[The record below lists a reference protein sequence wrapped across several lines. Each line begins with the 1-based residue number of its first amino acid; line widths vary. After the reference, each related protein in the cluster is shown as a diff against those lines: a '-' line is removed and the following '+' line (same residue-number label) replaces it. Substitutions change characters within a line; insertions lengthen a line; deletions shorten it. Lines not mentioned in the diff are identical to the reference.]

1 MPEHVADDTAVV
13 AGGHQQARL
22 LSGNGEH
29 QHLAVGGV
37 EDQRVELTEV
47 QFAAQCTGQAE
58 HRTGHRGQAIGDMAL
73 RAGLGQCEAIG
84 AGNDEGLDAGD
95 VAYQCVQW

>member
-1 MPEHVADDTAVV
+1 MEWLGNERGAAMPCRHQLVIDRRHEQI
-13 AGGHQQARL
+13 GH
-22 LSGNGEH
+22 SE
-29 QHLAVGGV
+29 
-37 EDQRVELTEV
+37 
-47 QFAAQCTGQAE
+47 
-58 HRTGHRGQAIGDMAL
+58 RGQAIGDMAV